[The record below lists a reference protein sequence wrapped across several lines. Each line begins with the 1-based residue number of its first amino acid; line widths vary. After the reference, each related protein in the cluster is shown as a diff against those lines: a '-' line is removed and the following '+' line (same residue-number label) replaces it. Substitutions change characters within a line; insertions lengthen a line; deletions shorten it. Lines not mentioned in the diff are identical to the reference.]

1 MTSLHVHTPTLAVI
15 DPRGLPIRTVAFAC
29 SVSGQTPE
37 QRVTQS
43 VFDPIGRL
51 VAQRDPRVFV
61 DATAPANLL
70 TVFSLSGQVLAT
82 DSSDVGW
89 RVSLPGEAGQPLE
102 VWDTRQSHWQTA
114 YDDSMRPVS
123 VTENRAHVIERF
135 AYASASLENARHNR
149 CGRLLRHDDP
159 AGTRHMT
166 EYGLAGGTLEES
178 QQFLRSLD
186 LPHWPE
192 AEAQR
197 DLLLEEAEPFISRWH
212 FNAAGDLLSQT
223 DAKGHQQHFSHTVA
237 GQLRETGLQI
247 AGSSV
252 VKTLVSNIRYNAFSQ
267 VESETA
273 GNGVV
278 TNLIHESSTGRLS
291 RLQAQVPGKRLLQDM
306 HYRYDPVG
314 NLVELEDA
322 TLATRHFA
330 NQRIEPI
337 RRFTYDSLYQL
348 IAASGWE
355 TAKPSLGPDLPIWH
369 TPDTSQMVNYSEIY
383 RYDAAGNLLERIH
396 LGAINHTL
404 LMHIAP
410 HSNRLMRSDET
421 EHSYD
426 ANGNVLILQSG
437 QSLQWDARNQLR
449 AVAQV
454 TRQHAAN
461 DEERYIYGGGGKRLR
476 KVRTWQAQANSHT
489 AETRYLPGLDV
500 RSNSASQEHLEV
512 VTLQAGRCRVQWLHW
527 NTPPTGLDNDQLRY
541 ILDDH
546 LGSST
551 LELDDQAQL
560 ISQETYY
567 PFGGTACWAGRNEVE
582 ASYKTLRYSG
592 KERDATGLYYY
603 GYRYYAPWLYRWLN
617 PDPGG
622 AMDGLNLYG
631 FVGNDPMGHVDG
643 DGRIKRRADGSLIP
657 EAAGAAADPEAGV
670 DPEFEQDRRLYLGDD
685 SLDSFS
691 DIASAPPTP
700 APSPAPYLSEFDDGL
715 FEQYESFVGGL
726 PASVTEP
733 QPGTS
738 SQGTF
743 REPAVPA
750 LRRFFCGAAGCMKG
764 FNRKDNRD
772 RHLLTHTGEKPH
784 TCTALGC
791 SMSFIQKDHLNR
803 HLLTHTGER
812 PHTCTALGCSMSFIQ
827 KDHLNR
833 HLLTHTGERPHR
845 CTERG
850 CSMSF
855 KTPTQLK
862 HHVLTHTGERSH
874 LCTVSGCSMSF
885 SRKDALT
892 RHMRTHTGERAHRCT
907 VSGCSM
913 SFSRNSHLT
922 RHMRTHSG
930 RST

>member
-1 MTSLHVHTPTLAVI
+1 MTSLHARTPTLAVI

-29 SVSGQTPE
+29 SVGGQTPE

-43 VFDPIGRL
+43 VFDPMGRL
-51 VAQRDPRVFV
+51 VAQRDPRVFAH
-61 DATAPANLL
+61 ATAPANLL
-70 TVFSLSGQVLAT
+70 TVYSLSGQVLAT
-82 DSSDVGW
+82 DSSDAGW
-89 RVSLPGEAGQPLE
+89 RVSLAGEAGQMLE
-102 VWDTRQSHWQTA
+102 VWDARESHWQTA

-123 VTENRAHVIERF
+123 VTENRSHVIERF
-135 AYASASLENARHNR
+135 AYSSASLENARHNR

-166 EYGLAGGTLEES
+166 EYGLAGGTLEET

-192 AEAQR
+192 PEAQR
-197 DLLLEEAEPFISRWH
+197 DLLLEEADPLISRWH
-212 FNAAGDLLSQT
+212 FNAAGEVLSQT

-247 AGSSV
+247 AGSSA

-273 GNGVV
+273 GNGVITRLV
-278 TNLIHESSTGRLS
+278 YESSTGRLA
-291 RLQAQVPGKRLLQDM
+291 RLQAQAPGKRLLQDL

-314 NLVELEDA
+314 NLIEIEDT

-355 TAKPSLGPDLPIWH
+355 TAKPSVGPDLPAWQAS
-369 TPDTSQMVNYSEIY
+369 DTSQVVNYSETY

-404 LMHIAP
+404 SMHIAP
-410 HSNRLMRSDET
+410 HSNRLMRSGET

-426 ANGNVLILQSG
+426 ANGNVLILQAG
-437 QSLQWDARNQLR
+437 QTLQWDARNQLC
-449 AVAQV
+449 AIAQV

-476 KVRTWQAQANSHT
+476 KVRTWQTQANSHT
-489 AETRYLPGLDV
+489 AETRYLPGLEV
-500 RSNSASQEHLEV
+500 RTNSASQEHLEV
-512 VTLQAGRCRVQWLHW
+512 VTLQAGRCCVQWLHW
-527 NTPPTGLDNDQLRY
+527 DTPPTGLGNDQLRY
-541 ILDDH
+541 TLDDH

-567 PFGGTACWAGRNEVE
+567 PFGGTASWAGRNEVE

-592 KERDATGLYYY
+592 KERDASGLYYY
-603 GYRYYAPWLYRWLN
+603 GYRYYAPWLHRWLN

-622 AMDGLNLYG
+622 AIDGLNLYG
-631 FVGNDPMGHVDG
+631 FVGNDPMGHVDA
-643 DGRIKRRADGSLIP
+643 DGRIKRRADGSVIA
-657 EAAGAAADPEAGV
+657 EAAGSDS
-670 DPEFEQDRRLYLGDD
+670 EFEQFRSGYLGDG
-685 SLDSFS
+685 SLGSFS
-691 DIASAPPTP
+691 DIGSAPPTP
-700 APSPAPYLSEFDDGL
+700 APSISDFDEGLLSSPNTPAPSISEFDDGL
-715 FEQYESFVGGL
+715 FSPPSFQEQYDSIVGGL
-726 PASVTEP
+726 PAPVTEP

-743 REPAVPA
+743 RVPAVPGPKPQ
-750 LRRFFCGAAGCMKG
+750 RFYCGAPRCGKG
-764 FNRKDNRD
+764 FRWNSDLNN
-772 RHLLTHTGEKPH
+772 HQLTHTGERPH
-784 TCTALGC
+784 PCTEPGC
-791 SMSFIQKDHLNR
+791 SMSFSRKAHVNR

-812 PHTCTALGCSMSFIQ
+812 PHL
-827 KDHLNR
+827 
-833 HLLTHTGERPHR
+833 
-845 CTERG
+845 CTE
-850 CSMSF
+850 
-855 KTPTQLK
+855 P
-862 HHVLTHTGERSH
+862 
-874 LCTVSGCSMSF
+874 GCSMSF
-885 SRKDALT
+885 SRKETLT
-892 RHMRTHTGERAHRCT
+892 DHMGTHTGERTHPCTEPGCSRSFGRKSHLKVHMRTHTGEMPYLCT
-907 VSGCSM
+907 APGCSK
-913 SFSRNSHLT
+913 SFAQKGNLKS
-922 RHMRTHSG
+922 HMRTHAG

>member
-1 MTSLHVHTPTLAVI
+1 MTSLHAHTPTLAVI

-43 VFDPIGRL
+43 VFDPMGRL
-51 VAQRDPRVFV
+51 VAQRDPRVFA

-70 TVFSLSGQVLAT
+70 TVYSLSGQVLAT
-82 DSSDVGW
+82 DSSDAGW
-89 RVSLPGEAGQPLE
+89 RVSLAGEAAQPLE
-102 VWDTRQSHWQTA
+102 VWDARESHWQTA
-114 YDDSMRPVS
+114 YDDSMRPVC
-123 VTENRAHVIERF
+123 VTENRSHVIERF

-159 AGTRHMT
+159 AGTRLMT

-192 AEAQR
+192 PEAQR
-197 DLLLEEAEPFISRWH
+197 DLLLEETAPLISRWH
-212 FNAAGDLLSQT
+212 FNAAGELLNQT

-247 AGSSV
+247 AGSSA

-273 GNGVV
+273 GNGIV
-278 TNLIHESSTGRLS
+278 TSLIHEASTGRLA
-291 RLQAQVPGKRLLQDM
+291 RLQAQTPGKRLLQDV

-314 NLVELEDA
+314 NLVDIEDK

-348 IAASGWE
+348 IEASGWE
-355 TAKPSLGPDLPIWH
+355 TAKPSLGPDLPAWQ
-369 TPDTSQMVNYSEIY
+369 TSDTSQVVNYSETY

-404 LMHIAP
+404 SMHIAP
-410 HSNRLMRSDET
+410 HSNRLVRSGET

-426 ANGNVLILQSG
+426 ANGNLLILQPG
-437 QSLQWDARNQLR
+437 QSLQWDARNQLC
-449 AVAQV
+449 AIAQV

-461 DEERYIYGGGGKRLR
+461 DEERYVYGGGGKRLR
-476 KVRTWQAQANSHT
+476 KVRTWQAQANSHS
-489 AETRYLPGLDV
+489 AETRYLPGLEV
-500 RSNSASQEHLEV
+500 RTNSASQEQLEV
-512 VTLQAGRCRVQWLHW
+512 VTVQAGRCRVQWLHW
-527 NTPPTGLDNDQLRY
+527 DIPPSGLGNDQLRY
-541 ILDDH
+541 TLDDH

-582 ASYKTLRYSG
+582 ASYKTIRYSG

-603 GYRYYAPWLYRWLN
+603 GYRYYAPWLHRWLN

-622 AMDGLNLYG
+622 AIDGLNLYG
-631 FVGNDPMGHVDG
+631 FVGNDPMGHVDA
-643 DGRIKRRADGSLIP
+643 DGRIKRRADGSVIA
-657 EAAGAAADPEAGV
+657 EAAGSDSGL
-670 DPEFEQDRRLYLGDD
+670 EQLRNDYLGDE
-685 SLDSFS
+685 SLGSFS
-691 DIASAPPTP
+691 DIGSAPPTP
-700 APSPAPYLSEFDDGL
+700 APSISDFDEDLLPGSYTPARSVSDFDEGLLSPPSFE
-715 FEQYESFVGGL
+715 EQYDSIVAGL
-726 PASVTEP
+726 PASVSEP

-743 REPAVPA
+743 RVPAVPA
-750 LRRFFCGAAGCMKG
+750 LKRFYCGAAGCGKG
-764 FNRKDNRD
+764 FRLKTD
-772 RHLLTHTGEKPH
+772 
-784 TCTALGC
+784 
-791 SMSFIQKDHLNR
+791 LNR

-812 PHTCTALGCSMSFIQ
+812 PFRCTAPGCS
-827 KDHLNR
+827 K
-833 HLLTHTGERPHR
+833 
-845 CTERG
+845 
-850 CSMSF
+850 
-855 KTPTQLK
+855 
-862 HHVLTHTGERSH
+862 
-874 LCTVSGCSMSF
+874 SF
-885 SRKDALT
+885 SQHSNLK
-892 RHMRTHTGERAHRCT
+892 
-907 VSGCSM
+907 
-913 SFSRNSHLT
+913 

>member
-1 MTSLHVHTPTLAVI
+1 MTSLHAHTPTLAVI
-15 DPRGLPIRTVAFAC
+15 DSRGLPIRTVAFAC
-29 SVSGQTPE
+29 SVSGQASE

-43 VFDPIGRL
+43 VFDPMGRL
-51 VAQRDPRVFV
+51 VAQRDPRVFA

-82 DSSDVGW
+82 DSSDAGW
-89 RVSLPGEAGQPLE
+89 RVSLPGEAGQMLE
-102 VWDTRQSHWQTA
+102 VWDTRESHWQTA
-114 YDDSMRPVS
+114 YDDSMRPVC
-123 VTENRAHVIERF
+123 VTENHTHIIERF
-135 AYASASLENARHNR
+135 SYAQPNAESARHNR

-192 AEAQR
+192 PEAQR
-197 DLLLEEAEPFISRWH
+197 DLLLEVADPFISRWH

-247 AGSSV
+247 AGSSA

-273 GNGVV
+273 GNGIV
-278 TNLIHESSTGRLS
+278 TNLIHESSTGRLA

-314 NLVELEDA
+314 NLVEIEDT

-337 RRFTYDSLYQL
+337 RRFTHDSLYQL

-355 TAKPSLGPDLPIWH
+355 TAKPSLGPDLPIWQ
-369 TPDTSQMVNYSEIY
+369 TPDTSQVVNYSETY

-404 LMHIAP
+404 SMHIAQ
-410 HSNRLMRSDET
+410 HSNRLMRSGET

-437 QSLQWDARNQLR
+437 QSLQWDARNQLC
-449 AVAQV
+449 AIAQV

-489 AETRYLPGLDV
+489 AETRYLPGLEV
-500 RSNSASQEHLEV
+500 RTNSASQEQLEV

-527 NTPPTGLDNDQLRY
+527 DTPPTGLGNDQLRY
-541 ILDDH
+541 TLDDH

-567 PFGGTACWAGRNEVE
+567 PFGGTASWAGRNEVE

-603 GYRYYAPWLYRWLN
+603 GYRYYAPWLHRWLN

-622 AMDGLNLYG
+622 AIDGLNLYG
-631 FVGNDPMGHVDG
+631 FVGNDPMGHLDA
-643 DGRIKRRADGSLIP
+643 DGRIKRRADGSVIA
-657 EAAGAAADPEAGV
+657 EAAGSDSGL
-670 DPEFEQDRRLYLGDD
+670 EQLRNDYLGDE
-685 SLDSFS
+685 SLGSFS
-691 DIASAPPTP
+691 DIGSAPPTP
-700 APSPAPYLSEFDDGL
+700 APSISDFDEDLLPGSYTPARSVSDFDEGL
-715 FEQYESFVGGL
+715 FSPPSFEEQYDS
-726 PASVTEP
+726 EP

-738 SQGTF
+738 SQGIF
-743 REPAVPA
+743 RVPAVPK
-750 LRRFFCGAAGCMKG
+750 LRRFYCGAAGCMKG
-764 FNRKDNRD
+764 FTRK
-772 RHLLTHTGEKPH
+772 
-784 TCTALGC
+784 A
-791 SMSFIQKDHLNR
+791 QLNR
-803 HLLTHTGER
+803 HLPTHTGER
-812 PHTCTALGCSMSFIQ
+812 PYPCTEPGCGKGFTQ
-827 KDHLNR
+827 KSTLKVHLR
-833 HLLTHTGERPHR
+833 THTGETPYL
-845 CTERG
+845 CTE
-850 CSMSF
+850 
-855 KTPTQLK
+855 P
-862 HHVLTHTGERSH
+862 
-874 LCTVSGCSMSF
+874 GCSMSF
-885 SRKDALT
+885 SYLNLLKI
-892 RHMRTHTGERAHRCT
+892 HMRTHTGERSYPCT
-907 VSGCSM
+907 APGCPK
-913 SFSRNSHLT
+913 SFGQQCNLT
-922 RHMRTHSG
+922 NHMRTHTGEKPYLCTAPGCSKSFSERG
-930 RST
+930 NLTSHLRTHTGERPYWCTAPGCFKSFARHDYLKIHQKIHRR

>member
-1 MTSLHVHTPTLAVI
+1 MTSLHARTPTLAVI

-29 SVSGQTPE
+29 SVGGQIPE

-43 VFDPIGRL
+43 VFDPMGRL
-51 VAQRDPRVFV
+51 VAQRDPRVF
-61 DATAPANLL
+61 ANITAPANLL

-82 DSSDVGW
+82 DSSDAGW
-89 RVSLPGEAGQPLE
+89 RVSLPGEAGQMLE
-102 VWDTRQSHWQTA
+102 VWDARESHWQTA

-123 VTENRAHVIERF
+123 VTENRSHVIERF
-135 AYASASLENARHNR
+135 AYASASAENARHNR

-166 EYGLAGGTLEES
+166 EYGLAGGTLEET

-192 AEAQR
+192 PEAQR
-197 DLLLEEAEPFISRWH
+197 DLLLEEADPLISRWY
-212 FNAAGDLLSQT
+212 FNAAGEVLSQT

-247 AGSSV
+247 AGSSA

-278 TNLIHESSTGRLS
+278 TNLVHESSTGRLA
-291 RLQAQVPGKRLLQDM
+291 RLQAQAPGKQLLQDL
-306 HYRYDPVG
+306 HYRYDPIG
-314 NLVELEDA
+314 NLVEVEDT

-355 TAKPSLGPDLPIWH
+355 TAKPSLGPDLPAWQ
-369 TPDTSQMVNYSEIY
+369 TSDTSQVVNYSETY
-383 RYDAAGNLLERIH
+383 RYDAAGNLLERVH
-396 LGAINHTL
+396 QGAINHTL
-404 LMHIAP
+404 SMQIAP
-410 HSNRLMRSDET
+410 HSNRLMRSGET

-426 ANGNVLILQSG
+426 ANGNLLILQPG
-437 QSLQWDARNQLR
+437 QSLQWDARNQLC
-449 AVAQV
+449 AIAQV

-489 AETRYLPGLDV
+489 AETRYLPGLEV

-527 NTPPTGLDNDQLRY
+527 DAPPTGLGNDQLRY
-541 ILDDH
+541 TFDDH

-603 GYRYYAPWLYRWLN
+603 GYRYYAPWLNRWLN

-622 AMDGLNLYG
+622 AIDGLNLYG
-631 FVGNDPMGHVDG
+631 FVGNDPMGHVDA
-643 DGRIKRRADGSLIP
+643 DGRIKRRADGSVIA
-657 EAAGAAADPEAGV
+657 EAAGSDSEL
-670 DPEFEQDRRLYLGDD
+670 EQLRSDYLGGE
-685 SLDSFS
+685 SLSSFS
-691 DIASAPPTP
+691 DIGSAPPTP
-700 APSPAPYLSEFDDGL
+700 APSISDFDEDLLPGSYTPARSVSDFDEGL
-715 FEQYESFVGGL
+715 FSPPSFEEQYESIVGGL
-726 PASVTEP
+726 PAPVTEP

-738 SQGTF
+738 SQGIF
-743 REPAVPA
+743 RVPAVPA
-750 LRRFFCGAAGCMKG
+750 LKRFYCGAPGCMKG
-764 FNRKDNRD
+764 FEKKDNRNK
-772 RHLLTHTGEKPH
+772 HLLIHTGEKPYL
-784 TCTALGC
+784 CNEPGC
-791 SMSFIQKDHLNR
+791 SKTFNRSSHLKT
-803 HLLTHTGER
+803 HSLTHTGER
-812 PHTCTALGCSMSFIQ
+812 PHPCTEPGCSMSFSQ
-827 KDHLNR
+827 KSSLNKHLQ
-833 HLLTHTGERPHR
+833 THTDERPH
-845 CTERG
+845 T
-850 CSMSF
+850 
-855 KTPTQLK
+855 
-862 HHVLTHTGERSH
+862 
-874 LCTVSGCSMSF
+874 CTVPGCSMSF
-885 SRKDALT
+885 SRKDTLT
-892 RHMRTHTGERAHRCT
+892 THMRTHTGEKPYLCT
-907 VSGCSM
+907 APGCSK
-913 SFSRNSHLT
+913 SFGLQGSLT

>member
-1 MTSLHVHTPTLAVI
+1 MTSLHAHTPTLAVI

-29 SVSGQTPE
+29 SVGGQIPE

-43 VFDPIGRL
+43 VFDPMGRL
-51 VAQRDPRVFV
+51 VAQRDPRVF
-61 DATAPANLL
+61 ANITAPANLL
-70 TVFSLSGQVLAT
+70 TVYSLSGQVLAT
-82 DSSDVGW
+82 DSSDAGW
-89 RVSLPGEAGQPLE
+89 RVSLAGEAGQPLE
-102 VWDTRQSHWQTA
+102 VWDARESHWQTA

-123 VTENRAHVIERF
+123 VTENRSHVIERF

-192 AEAQR
+192 PEAQR
-197 DLLLEEAEPFISRWH
+197 DLLLEEVDPLINRWH
-212 FNAAGDLLSQT
+212 FNAAGEVLSQT

-247 AGSSV
+247 AGSSA
-252 VKTLVSNIRYNAFSQ
+252 VKTLVSSIRYNAFSQ

-273 GNGVV
+273 GNGVITRLV
-278 TNLIHESSTGRLS
+278 HESSTGRLA
-291 RLQAQVPGKRLLQDM
+291 RLQAQIPGKRLFQDL

-314 NLVELEDA
+314 NLIEVEDT
-322 TLATRHFA
+322 TLTTRHFA

-348 IAASGWE
+348 IAANGWE
-355 TAKPSLGPDLPIWH
+355 TAKPSLGPDLPAWQ
-369 TPDTSQMVNYSEIY
+369 TSDTSQVVKYSETY

-404 LMHIAP
+404 SMQIAP
-410 HSNRLMRSDET
+410 HSNRLMRSGET

-426 ANGNVLILQSG
+426 ANGNLLILQAG
-437 QSLQWDARNQLR
+437 QAVQWDARNQLR
-449 AVAQV
+449 AIAQV

-489 AETRYLPGLDV
+489 AETRYLPGLEV
-500 RSNSASQEHLEV
+500 RTNSASQEHLEV

-527 NTPPTGLDNDQLRY
+527 DTPPTGLGNDQLRY
-541 ILDDH
+541 TLDDH

-603 GYRYYAPWLYRWLN
+603 GYRYYAPWLHRWLN
-617 PDPGG
+617 PDPDGDI
-622 AMDGLNLYG
+622 DGLNLYG
-631 FVGNDPMGHVDG
+631 FVGNDPMGHVDA
-643 DGRIKRRADGSLIP
+643 DGRIRVRKLSDVELGEDWIVDAV
-657 EAAGAAADPEAGV
+657 GAAPEMTGAQARALLADDDTQDSKAGDFALAAAV
-670 DPEFEQDRRLYLGDD
+670 ADADLQESDLQDQFQQIMQ
-685 SLDSFS
+685 SL
-691 DIASAPPTP
+691 P
-700 APSPAPYLSEFDDGL
+700 APVA
-715 FEQYESFVGGL
+715 
-726 PASVTEP
+726 EP

-738 SQGTF
+738 SQSIF
-743 REPAVPA
+743 RVPAVPKPK
-750 LRRFFCGAAGCMKG
+750 RFYCGAAGCFKG
-764 FNRKDNRD
+764 FTRKVNRNE
-772 RHLLTHTGEKPH
+772 HLLIHTDERPYL
-784 TCTALGC
+784 CTAPGC
-791 SMSFIQKDHLNR
+791 SMN
-803 HLLTHTGER
+803 
-812 PHTCTALGCSMSFIQ
+812 
-827 KDHLNR
+827 
-833 HLLTHTGERPHR
+833 
-845 CTERG
+845 
-850 CSMSF
+850 
-855 KTPTQLK
+855 
-862 HHVLTHTGERSH
+862 
-874 LCTVSGCSMSF
+874 F
-885 SRKDALT
+885 SRKDTLT
-892 RHMRTHTGERAHRCT
+892 GHMRTHTGVRPYACT
-907 VSGCSM
+907 APGCSK
-913 SFSRNSHLT
+913 SFSRHSHLTRHMLTHTGAKPHWCNAPGCLKSFSQNSHLT
-922 RHMRTHSG
+922 RHMRTHAG

>member
-29 SVSGQTPE
+29 SVGGQIPE

-43 VFDPIGRL
+43 VFDPMGRL
-51 VAQRDPRVFV
+51 VAQRDPRVFA

-70 TVFSLSGQVLAT
+70 TVYSLSGQVLAT
-82 DSSDVGW
+82 DSSDAGW
-89 RVSLPGEAGQPLE
+89 RVSLAGEAGQPLE
-102 VWDTRQSHWQTA
+102 VWDTRESHWQTA

-123 VTENRAHVIERF
+123 VTENRTHVIERF
-135 AYASASLENARHNR
+135 SYAQPSAESARHNR

-159 AGTRHMT
+159 AGTRHMS
-166 EYGLAGGTLEES
+166 EYGLAGGTLEET
-178 QQFLRSLD
+178 QQFLRSLN

-192 AEAQR
+192 PEAQR
-197 DLLLEEAEPFISRWH
+197 DLLLEEADPLISRWH
-212 FNAAGDLLSQT
+212 FNAAGEVLSQI

-247 AGSSV
+247 AGSSA
-252 VKTLVSNIRYNAFSQ
+252 VKTLVSNILYNAFSQ

-278 TNLIHESSTGRLS
+278 TRLVHESSTGRLA
-291 RLQAQVPGKRLLQDM
+291 RLQAQLPGKRLLQDL

-314 NLVELEDA
+314 NLIEIEDT

-337 RRFTYDSLYQL
+337 RRFTHDSLYQL

-355 TAKPSLGPDLPIWH
+355 TAKPSLGPDLPAWQ
-369 TPDTSQMVNYSEIY
+369 TPDTSQVVNYSETY
-383 RYDAAGNLLERIH
+383 RYDAAGNLLERAH

-404 LMHIAP
+404 SMHIAP
-410 HSNRLMRSDET
+410 HSNRLMRSGET

-426 ANGNVLILQSG
+426 ANGNVLILQAG
-437 QSLQWDARNQLR
+437 QTLQWDARNQLC
-449 AVAQV
+449 AIAQV

-489 AETRYLPGLDV
+489 AETRYLPGLEV

-527 NTPPTGLDNDQLRY
+527 DAPPTGLGNDQLRY
-541 ILDDH
+541 TFDDH

-567 PFGGTACWAGRNEVE
+567 PFGGTACWAGRSEVE
-582 ASYKTLRYSG
+582 ASYKTIRYSG

-603 GYRYYAPWLYRWLN
+603 GYRYYAPWLHRWLN

-622 AMDGLNLYG
+622 AIDGLNLYG
-631 FVGNDPMGHVDG
+631 FVGNDPMGHVDA
-643 DGRIKRRADGSLIP
+643 DGRMRVRKTLDVEVEEDWVV
-657 EAAGAAADPEAGV
+657 EAVGAAPEMTGAQARALLADDDTQDSKAGDFALAAEV
-670 DPEFEQDRRLYLGDD
+670 ADADLQESDFQDQFQQIMQ
-685 SLDSFS
+685 S
-691 DIASAPPTP
+691 
-700 APSPAPYLSEFDDGL
+700 
-715 FEQYESFVGGL
+715 L
-726 PASVTEP
+726 PAAVAEP

-743 REPAVPA
+743 QEPAVPA
-750 LRRFFCGAAGCMKG
+750 LKDFYCDVAGCGKG
-764 FNRKDNRD
+764 FKQKGNLKN
-772 RHLLTHTGEKPH
+772 HL
-784 TCTALGC
+784 
-791 SMSFIQKDHLNR
+791 R
-803 HLLTHTGER
+803 THTGER
-812 PHTCTALGCSMSFIQ
+812 PHQCTEPGCSMSFRQ
-827 KDHLNR
+827 KSQLKT
-833 HLLTHTGERPHR
+833 HLLTHTGARPHL
-845 CTERG
+845 CTEPG

-855 KTPTQLK
+855 SLKGNLKTHLRTHTGERPYPCTAHGCSMSFSLK
-862 HHVLTHTGERSH
+862 GNLKDHLRTHTGERSH
-874 LCTVSGCSMSF
+874 LCTAHGCSMSF
-885 SRKDALT
+885 SQKSNLKDHL
-892 RHMRTHTGERAHRCT
+892 RTHTGERPRLYPCT
-907 VSGCSM
+907 APGCSK
-913 SFSRNSHLT
+913 SFGRNSHLT
-922 RHMRTHSG
+922 RHMRIHSG

>member
-1 MTSLHVHTPTLAVI
+1 MTSLHAHTPTLAVI
-15 DPRGLPIRTVAFAC
+15 DPRGIPIRTVAFAC
-29 SVSGQTPE
+29 SVSGQLPE

-43 VFDPIGRL
+43 VFDPMGRL
-51 VAQRDPRVFV
+51 VAQRDPRVFA

-70 TVFSLSGQVLAT
+70 TVFSLSGRVLAT
-82 DSSDVGW
+82 DSSDAGW
-89 RVSLPGEAGQPLE
+89 RVSLAGEAGQALE
-102 VWDTRQSHWQTA
+102 VWDTRESHWQTA

-123 VTENRAHVIERF
+123 VTENRSHVIERF
-135 AYASASLENARHNR
+135 VYASASGESARHNR

-192 AEAQR
+192 PEAQR
-197 DLLLEEAEPFISRWH
+197 DLLLEEADPFISRWH
-212 FNAAGDLLSQT
+212 FNAAGEVLSQT

-247 AGSSV
+247 AGSSA

-278 TNLIHESSTGRLS
+278 TSLIYEASTGRLA
-291 RLQAQVPGKRLLQDM
+291 RLQAQAPGKRLLQDL

-314 NLVELEDA
+314 NLIEIEDQ
-322 TLATRHFA
+322 TLTTRHFA

-337 RRFTYDSLYQL
+337 RRFIHDSLYQL

-355 TAKPSLGPDLPIWH
+355 TAKPSLGPDLPLWQ
-369 TPDTSQMVNYSEIY
+369 TPDTSQVVNYSETY

-404 LMHIAP
+404 SMHIAP
-410 HSNRLMRSDET
+410 HSNRLVRSGDT

-426 ANGNVLILQSG
+426 ANGNLLTLQAG
-437 QSLQWDARNQLR
+437 QAVQWDARNQPC
-449 AVAQV
+449 AIAQV
-454 TRQHAAN
+454 TRQDAGN

-476 KVRTWQAQANSHT
+476 KVLTWQTQANSHT
-489 AETRYLPGLDV
+489 YEIRYLPGLEM
-500 RSNSASQEHLEV
+500 RTNSASHEKLEV

-527 NTPPTGLDNDQLRY
+527 GTPPNGIVNDQLRY
-541 ILDDH
+541 TLDDH

-551 LELDDQAQL
+551 LELGDQAQL

-567 PFGGTACWAGRNEVE
+567 PFGGTACWAGRSEME

-592 KERDATGLYYY
+592 KERDITGLYYY

-622 AMDGLNLYG
+622 AIDGLNLYG
-631 FVGNDPMGHVDG
+631 FVGNDPMGHVDA
-643 DGRIKRRADGSLIP
+643 DGRIKRRADGSVIA
-657 EAAGAAADPEAGV
+657 EAAGSGSGL
-670 DPEFEQDRRLYLGDD
+670 EQLRNDYFGDESLG
-685 SLDSFS
+685 SFS
-691 DIASAPPTP
+691 DIGSEPPTP
-700 APSPAPYLSEFDDGL
+700 APSISDFDEGLLPGSYSPARSVSDFDEGL
-715 FEQYESFVGGL
+715 LGGL
-726 PASVTEP
+726 PESATEP

-743 REPAVPA
+743 RVPAVPA
-750 LRRFFCGAAGCMKG
+750 LKRFYCGAAGCGKG
-764 FNRKDNRD
+764 FGWKTHLKDHLLTHTSERPYPCTEPGCGKGFTQKSHLKVHLRAHTGERPYPCTEPGCSKSYKD
-772 RHLLTHTGEKPH
+772 LTTFRRHVLTHTGEKPYPCTAPGCSKSFSVNGNLKDHMRTHTGERPYPCTAPGCSKSFSVNSHLKDHFLTHTGEKPH
-784 TCTALGC
+784 PCTAPGC
-791 SMSFIQKDHLNR
+791 SKSFVQK
-803 HLLTHTGER
+803 
-812 PHTCTALGCSMSFIQ
+812 
-827 KDHLNR
+827 
-833 HLLTHTGERPHR
+833 
-845 CTERG
+845 
-850 CSMSF
+850 
-855 KTPTQLK
+855 
-862 HHVLTHTGERSH
+862 
-874 LCTVSGCSMSF
+874 SG
-885 SRKDALT
+885 LT
-892 RHMRTHTGERAHRCT
+892 RHMRTHA
-907 VSGCSM
+907 
-913 SFSRNSHLT
+913 
-922 RHMRTHSG
+922 G

>member
-1 MTSLHVHTPTLAVI
+1 MTSLHAHTPTLAVI

-29 SVSGQTPE
+29 SVGGQTPE

-43 VFDPIGRL
+43 VFDPMGRL
-51 VAQRDPRVFV
+51 VAQRDPRVFAH
-61 DATAPANLL
+61 ATAPANLRTL
-70 TVFSLSGQVLAT
+70 YSLSGQVLAT
-82 DSSDVGW
+82 DSSDAGW
-89 RVSLPGEAGQPLE
+89 RVSLPGEAGQMLE
-102 VWDTRQSHWQTA
+102 VWDARESHWQTA

-123 VTENRAHVIERF
+123 VTENRSHMIERF
-135 AYASASLENARHNR
+135 AYASASTESARHNR

-178 QQFLRSLD
+178 QQFLRSLN

-192 AEAQR
+192 PEAQR
-197 DLLLEEAEPFISRWH
+197 DLLLEEADPLISRWH
-212 FNAAGDLLSQT
+212 FNAAGEVLSQT

-247 AGSSV
+247 AGSSSV
-252 VKTLVSNIRYNAFSQ
+252 NTLVSNIRYNAFSQ

-278 TNLIHESSTGRLS
+278 TRLVHEASTGRLA
-291 RLQAQVPGKRLLQDM
+291 RLQAQAPGKPLLQDL

-314 NLVELEDA
+314 NLVEIEDT
-322 TLATRHFA
+322 TLTTRHFA

-348 IAASGWE
+348 IAANGWE
-355 TAKPSLGPDLPIWH
+355 TAKLSLGPDLPIWQN
-369 TPDTSQMVNYSEIY
+369 PDTSQVVNYSETY

-404 LMHIAP
+404 SMHIAP
-410 HSNRLMRSDET
+410 HSSRLIRSGET

-426 ANGNVLILQSG
+426 ANGNLLILQAG
-437 QSLQWDARNQLR
+437 QTVQWDARNQLC
-449 AVAQV
+449 AIAQV
-454 TRQHAAN
+454 TRQHGAN

-489 AETRYLPGLDV
+489 AETRYLPGLEV

-527 NTPPTGLDNDQLRY
+527 DTPPTGLGNDQLRY
-541 ILDDH
+541 TLDDH

-622 AMDGLNLYG
+622 AIDGLNLYG
-631 FVGNDPMGHVDG
+631 FVGNDPMGHVDA
-643 DGRIKRRADGSLIP
+643 DGRIKRRADGSVIA
-657 EAAGAAADPEAGV
+657 EAAGSDSGL
-670 DPEFEQDRRLYLGDD
+670 EQLRNDYLGDE
-685 SLDSFS
+685 SLGSFS
-691 DIASAPPTP
+691 DIGSAPPTP
-700 APSPAPYLSEFDDGL
+700 APSISDFDEDLLPRSYTPARSVSDFDEGL
-715 FEQYESFVGGL
+715 FSPPSFEEQYDSIVGGL

-743 REPAVPA
+743 RVPAVPA
-750 LRRFFCGAAGCMKG
+750 LKRFYCGAAGCGKG
-764 FNRKDNRD
+764 FKRKPHLNE
-772 RHLLTHTGEKPH
+772 HLLTHTSERPH
-784 TCTALGC
+784 PCTEPGC
-791 SMSFIQKDHLNR
+791 SMSFKQKSQIKNHLR
-803 HLLTHTGER
+803 THTGER
-812 PHTCTALGCSMSFIQ
+812 PYPCTA
-827 KDHLNR
+827 
-833 HLLTHTGERPHR
+833 P
-845 CTERG
+845 G

-855 KTPTQLK
+855 KQKSHLK
-862 HHVLTHTGERSH
+862 GHMRIHTGERPYS
-874 LCTVSGCSMSF
+874 CTAPGCSRSF
-885 SRKDALT
+885 GRNSYLKG
-892 RHMRTHTGERAHRCT
+892 HMRTHTGERPYSCTEPGCTARFSDKSNLKAH
-907 VSGCSM
+907 
-913 SFSRNSHLT
+913 L
-922 RHMRTHSG
+922 RTHSG